1 MTEGSLTFIRPQSF
15 CLMKKMHFIP
25 LIFLKTLW
33 CDGVWLIHFGSC
45 SSHGGENHHDKWI
58 FYGFD
63 EWSLPCNYQAIV
75 SMKDAGKWNFSLQIT
90 SHPVWQEKWIS
101 IFNILLWIKA
111 HEGRAPFWRLWRVG
125 WIWKSACL
133 NEVVMKFWREKHV
146 QAMLRNQ
153 ILKESWF

>member
-1 MTEGSLTFIRPQSF
+1 MTEGSLTFIRPQSL

-25 LIFLKTLW
+25 LIFKKKTL
-33 CDGVWLIHFGSC
+33 DVIEFGWFILVLVFLM
-45 SSHGGENHHDKWI
+45 EEKNHHDKWI

-63 EWSLPCNYQAIV
+63 EWLLPYNYQAIV

-90 SHPVWQEKWIS
+90 IHPVWQEKWIS

-111 HEGRAPFWRLWRVG
+111 HEGRAPFGRLWSVG

-146 QAMLRNQ
+146 QAVLRN
-153 ILKESWF
+153 